1 MIIMTKKKEYI
12 LNSIKDIN
20 KELAILYERS
30 LECSKLAKS
39 LCDKKNEKSI
49 LHTVLANAKL

>member
-1 MIIMTKKKEYI
+1 MTKKKEYI